1 MKSSP
6 IICGG
11 ASELELAKVIAA
23 QMFYFLLIF
32 LPSPSS
38 KIFSLDRGM
47 QLRGLA
53 IIWRYIITHER
64 YIRIY
69 IYIYIYIYRERE
81 RERERE

>member
-53 IIWRYIITHER
+53 II
-64 YIRIY
+64 
-69 IYIYIYIYRERE
+69 
-81 RERERE
+81 